1 MMQGDDLFS
10 RKRRRKNKVA
20 HMLFAASAL
29 VSILILIV
37 LLYDL
42 IRRGAPY
49 LTATFF
55 QNFPSR
61 FASKSGILPAMVGS
75 VWIILLTAVIAI
87 PIAIAA
93 AVYLEEYAPRS
104 RLTSLIKINIA
115 NLAGIPSIVYGI
127 LGLTVFVRTLGF
139 GRSILSG
146 ALTMALLILPV
157 IIVSSQEAIR
167 AIPDSLRHGAYALGA
182 TKWQTIRRVVL
193 PSALPGILTGIILA
207 ISRALGESAPLLL
220 VGAFS
225 YVSALPSGPMDSF
238 IALPIQIYTWMS
250 KPNADFKDVTA
261 AAILVLIALL
271 LTLNLTAI
279 LLRNKFQKTLE

>member
-1 MMQGDDLFS
+1 MQGDDLFS